1 MSITEEQKKLL
12 RSTSHILKDH
22 GPEIAAKFFSKL
34 FKEQPNYRNYFNQ
47 TNQQT
52 GKQPTAF
59 ALTFYTFIEN
69 LDNLDAMAPHMA
81 RISSKHRS
89 SMVRPELYPVLGKYF
104 VQTVIENL
112 GSQGT
117 PEVKAA
123 WQALFNLLSST
134 FMKNEKELYAQL
146 EGEDTEKGFLPFTV
160 TKKETTATG
169 STHVVTLAR
178 EDGGKLWHY
187 TAGQYITVRVAKDG
201 VLHNGR
207 YPLLEPYNGSNYK
220 IAFKLAY
227 DTDPNIIISQEIV
240 QNREVGSMVL
250 VSPPAG
256 SFSLVNEA
264 KQHLFISGGIAITSF
279 VAVIEE
285 LQKQGKSDSVTLFQC
300 VRTEGHAAFADKLRS
315 ILKEGHYVILT
326 EKDPI
331 SKAHL
336 EGKLNSDT
344 HVYLSGS
351 ELFLTLAENAL
362 SGFNLPKSQIHTKS
376 IEPTLRVLQQL
387 GKQ

>member
-22 GPEIAAKFFSKL
+22 GPEIAAQFFAKL

-59 ALTFYTFIEN
+59 ALTFYYFIEN
-69 LDNLDAMAPHMA
+69 LDNLDAMAPHMS

-104 VQTVIENL
+104 VQTVIEDL
-112 GSQGT
+112 GDQGT

-123 WQALFNLLSST
+123 WQALFNLLAAT
-134 FMKNEKELYAQL
+134 FMKKEKELYAQL
-146 EGEDTEKGFLPFTV
+146 EGEDTNKGFLPFIV
-160 TKKETTATG
+160 TKKETTGNG
-169 STHVVTLAR
+169 STHIVTLAR
-178 EDGGKLWHY
+178 EDGGELWHY
-187 TAGQYITVRVAKDG
+187 TSGQYITVRIGKDG

-207 YPLLEPYNGSNYK
+207 YPLLEPYNGSTYK
-220 IAFKLAY
+220 IGFKLAY
-227 DTDPNIIISQEIV
+227 HTDPNIIISQEIIKH
-240 QNREVGSMVL
+240 REVGSMVL
-250 VSPPAG
+250 ASPPAG
-256 SFSLVNEA
+256 SFGLVNDA
-264 KQHLFISGGIAITSF
+264 KQHLFISGGIGITSF
-279 VAVIEE
+279 MAVLEE
-285 LQKQGKSDSVTLFQC
+285 LHKQGKADSVTLIQC
-300 VRTEGHAAFADKLRS
+300 VRSEGHAAFADKLRG
-315 ILKEGHYVILT
+315 ILRQGRYIILT

-344 HVYLSGS
+344 QVYLSGS
-351 ELFLTLAENAL
+351 EMFLGLAEYAL
-362 SGFNLPKSQIHTKS
+362 AGFNLPKSQIHTKS
-376 IEPTLRVLQQL
+376 IEPTLRVLQGL
-387 GKQ
+387 GRK